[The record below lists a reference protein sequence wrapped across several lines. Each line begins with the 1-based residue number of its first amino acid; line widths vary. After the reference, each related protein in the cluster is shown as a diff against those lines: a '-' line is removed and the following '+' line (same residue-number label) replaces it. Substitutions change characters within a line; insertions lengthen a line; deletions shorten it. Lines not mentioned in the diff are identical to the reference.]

1 VFHNTTPDLQDQ
13 DQDHSV
19 QDQDQDQSMQDQDQ
33 DRFFGLRPVL
43 SQDRRSQS
51 TSLEQTQR
59 KARVHDIFAVF
70 CSLVII
76 NISCRI
82 VTQDCA
88 APCPIVI
95 SGSPEV
101 RQADI
106 CVFLDVTEPR
116 TAESPLSPVRLLH
129 VLSYIQYD
137 INVSLSNLLR
147 SEITWSG
154 ATVIC
159 DYATTMMVLMLMM
172 TNIQNIAKL
181 VLLFS

>member
-1 VFHNTTPDLQDQ
+1 MSNLILYLEAVYCVCLVVISP
-13 DQDHSV
+13 
-19 QDQDQDQSMQDQDQ
+19 
-33 DRFFGLRPVL
+33 
-43 SQDRRSQS
+43 SQR
-51 TSLEQTQR
+51 TNALLL
-59 KARVHDIFAVF
+59 VP
-70 CSLVII
+70 CSL
-76 NISCRI
+76 R
-82 VTQDCA
+82 
-88 APCPIVI
+88 
-95 SGSPEV
+95 SPEV